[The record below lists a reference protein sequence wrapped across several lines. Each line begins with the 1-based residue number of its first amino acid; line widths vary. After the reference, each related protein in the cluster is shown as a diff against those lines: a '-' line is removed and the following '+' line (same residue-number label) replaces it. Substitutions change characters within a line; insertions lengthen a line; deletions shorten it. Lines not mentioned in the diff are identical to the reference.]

1 MADCLF
7 CKIANHEINAKVVLE
22 NDHVVA
28 FHDIRPQ
35 APTHVLVI
43 PKKHVERIDHADEAD
58 VTMLGQVLLGTKAV
72 AESLG
77 LSAGGFRVVFN
88 NGEGVGQSVFHI
100 HAHVLAGR
108 PFGWPPG

>member
-1 MADCLF
+1 MTDCLF
-7 CKIANHEINAKVVLE
+7 CKIVSHEIAAKLVFE
-22 NDHVVA
+22 NEHVVA

-43 PKKHVERIDHADEAD
+43 PKKHIERVDHATAD
-58 VTMLGQVLLGTKAV
+58 DVPLLGEVLLGTKAV
-72 AESLG
+72 AAKLG

-108 PFGWPPG
+108 PFAWPPG